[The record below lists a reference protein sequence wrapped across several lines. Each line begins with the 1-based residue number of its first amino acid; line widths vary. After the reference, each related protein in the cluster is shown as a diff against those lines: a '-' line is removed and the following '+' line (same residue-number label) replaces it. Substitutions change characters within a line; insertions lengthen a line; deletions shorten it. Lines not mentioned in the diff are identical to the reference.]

1 MRSARGERHGKP
13 SRRELAKR
21 KTVIQTKAIVPIS
34 VFAIPGLLAIE
45 CAMHQHSQTGGAA
58 PKVTVKIDAG
68 LKKKCPRAALACVTA
83 RVAAGASPAELL
95 QEMKTRENEIQK
107 LPFPRGVLASP
118 QVEATR
124 AAYKALGKDPSRYRG
139 SAEALLRR
147 MVAGKGLPEIN
158 AVVDVINL
166 VSVESRLP
174 VGLYDLG
181 HVVGEIVFR
190 AGRAG
195 ETYKG
200 IGKYDLNLE
209 GLPLFADTVGPHGS
223 ATSDS
228 ERTMVTGAT
237 KHVLAIIVSFSGT
250 EGLERWAQ
258 RMSAL
263 LTQHAAGQNVEIQI
277 IQ

>member
-1 MRSARGERHGKP
+1 MN
-13 SRRELAKR
+13 
-21 KTVIQTKAIVPIS
+21 
-34 VFAIPGLLAIE
+34 
-45 CAMHQHSQTGGAA
+45 
-58 PKVTVKIDAG
+58 VTIDAK
-68 LKKKCPRAALACVTA
+68 LKTKCPRTALACVTA
-83 RVAAGASPAELL
+83 GVEAGASPATLL
-95 QEMKTRENEIQK
+95 QEMETRENEIEK
-107 LPFPRGVLASP
+107 LPFPRGVLESA
-118 QVEATR
+118 QVETAR
-124 AAYKALGKDPSRYRG
+124 KAYKALGKDPARYRG

-147 MVAGKGLPEIN
+147 VVAGKGLPQIN

-174 VGLYDLG
+174 IGLYDLG
-181 HVVGEIVFR
+181 HIVGDIVFR

-228 ERTMVTGAT
+228 ERTMVTAAT
-237 KHVLAIIVSFSGT
+237 NQVLAVIISFGGA
-250 EGLERWAQ
+250 EGLDRWAQ

-263 LTQHAAGQNVEIQI
+263 LTEHAAGQDVKVRVIE
-277 IQ
+277 

>member
-1 MRSARGERHGKP
+1 MNVTIDPK
-13 SRRELAKR
+13 L
-21 KTVIQTKAIVPIS
+21 KT
-34 VFAIPGLLAIE
+34 
-45 CAMHQHSQTGGAA
+45 
-58 PKVTVKIDAG
+58 
-68 LKKKCPRAALACVTA
+68 KCPRTALGCVTA
-83 RVAAGASPAELL
+83 RVEARATPDGLL
-95 QEMKTRENEIQK
+95 QEMKSRETKIQK
-107 LPFPRGVLASP
+107 LPFPRGVLESP
-118 QVEATR
+118 QIEVTR
-124 AAYKALGKDPSRYRG
+124 KAYKALGKDPARYRG

-147 MVAGKGLPEIN
+147 VVAGKGLPQIN

-181 HVVGEIVFR
+181 HVTGEIVFR

-209 GLPLFADTVGPHGS
+209 GLPLFADTAGPHGS

-228 ERTMVTGAT
+228 ERTMVTAAT
-237 KHVLAIIVSFSGT
+237 KEVLAVIVSFGGT
-250 EGLERWAQ
+250 EGLDRWAQ

-263 LTQHAAGQNVEIQI
+263 LMRHAAGQDVEIQI